1 MSNVIDCLL
10 SAIAKDL
17 SKGPLSYSTS
27 QCSANAGYQLR
38 IGIDQTDKM
47 YVIVDKP
54 NTRFVSATVLKDGS
68 TEEAVKEVVF
78 SLLEAVL
85 NGEIEDPEMFTSD
98 NDRGT
103 RFLVTREVPV
113 KPFHEIEFLK
123 KLAQLKSTPQ
133 KVKDKLHP
141 AIKYFL
147 DE

>member
-17 SKGPLSYSTS
+17 SNGPLSYSTS
-27 QCSANAGYQLR
+27 QCNAHAGHQLR
-38 IGIDQTDKM
+38 IGIDQVDKM

-98 NDRGT
+98 NDRGI

>member
-17 SKGPLSYSTS
+17 SNGPLSYSTS

-38 IGIDQTDKM
+38 IGIDQVDKM

-98 NDRGT
+98 NDRGN